1 MGKARV
7 AIFIGPKGRGSNM
20 LALADS
26 LAQPDFPGELA
37 VVISPKS
44 DSPAALAVIERGVPL
59 AVVDPKTAE
68 DYGLALMEV
77 LREHRADFLCL
88 AGYLRLLPK
97 PVLDAF
103 PNRILNIHPALLP
116 KFGGKGMY
124 GNHVHEAVLAAG
136 ESESGCT
143 VHFVTEHYDEG
154 PPILQKRCPVQPD
167 DTPETLALR
176 VLRLEHIAFSEAL
189 RKVLEEAGFGA

>member
-1 MGKARV
+1 MRKARV

-26 LAQPDFPGELA
+26 MAHADFPGEL
-37 VVISPKS
+37 VLVISPKS
-44 DSPAALAVIERGVPL
+44 DTPAALAVAERGIPL
-59 AVVDPKTAE
+59 AVVDPKTAA

-77 LREHRADFLCL
+77 LTEHRADFLCL

-97 PVLDAF
+97 SVLDAF
-103 PNRILNIHPALLP
+103 PNRILNVHPALLP
-116 KFGGKGMY
+116 KFGGKGMF

-136 ESESGCT
+136 EKESGCT

-154 PPILQKRCPVQPD
+154 PPILQKRCPVEPD
-167 DTPETLALR
+167 DTVETLALR
-176 VLRLEHIAFSEAL
+176 VLRLEHAAFSEAL
-189 RKVLEEAGFGA
+189 EKVLREAGFGD